1 MIPSPVKSHLL
12 KTLTVCHSVIIAI
25 IFSRQLSSALEHRDR
40 SRPYASRL
48 LSKLCRANYWRV
60 LRNGISLSSNP
71 RASCRL
77 ATQDRAW
84 VGLTAFKSVLGKAR
98 KGNESTSEAYCKRI

>member
-60 LRNGISLSSNP
+60 LRNGISY
-71 RASCRL
+71 RATREHL
-77 ATQDRAW
+77 
-84 VGLTAFKSVLGKAR
+84 VGLPLKTELGCLGR
-98 KGNESTSEAYCKRI
+98 VKGNESTSEA